1 MILTLSQTSG
11 ARVTLWEHSNSENI
25 TLWACIE
32 AGVPQRLTLGPVLFS
47 IYINLSVNLK
57 KNNII
62 HRYMLPF
69 FL

>member
-11 ARVTLWEHSNSENI
+11 ARVTLWEHSNIENI
-25 TLWACIE
+25 TLWGCIE
-32 AGVPQRLTLGPVLFS
+32 AGVPQGLTLGPVLFS
-47 IYINLSVNLK
+47 IYINLSVNFK